1 MGTLI
6 QLATR
11 YEFIEIVKFM
21 ASKVQNP
28 NAPKTDGLTPIY
40 LTVIG
45 GHTKI
50 VRLTDIPSEK

>member
-1 MGTLI
+1 
-6 QLATR
+6 
-11 YEFIEIVKFM
+11 M